1 MYQKY
6 DIKRMIR
13 SALVL
18 LFLTVGHCGLQAQTS
33 TPDPDSIRISLLTCA
48 PGEEIYSLFGHTAIR
63 YECPSQGI
71 DLVFNYGVFS
81 FNTPNFIYR
90 FVIGET
96 DYMLGVIDYPR
107 FEMEYAYQ
115 NRAVWQQTLNLTA
128 EEKENLFR
136 LLRNNYL
143 PENRIYRYNFFFDN
157 CSTRPRDRVEESLNG
172 KVVYSSV
179 DNRQTF
185 RDIIYQ
191 SSKGYEWNR
200 FGMDFCL
207 GVKADR
213 PISYREEMFAPLYLM
228 EAFANAVIIDAEHKE
243 RALVSETTTLVP
255 EKKIEKEE
263 RFRLTP
269 MRSAL
274 LLLIFILFATIYG
287 IRKQRSLWV
296 IDLFLFAF
304 SGLAGCVI
312 AFLSCFSEHPAV
324 SPNYLIFVFHPLHL
338 LLLFLFLRKEAKGG
352 RSYYH
357 LINTVVLTLFILIW
371 PVNPQHFNLAV
382 LPLAL
387 CLLIRSA
394 SNLVLTYKKDK

>member
-6 DIKRMIR
+6 DIRHLIR
-13 SALVL
+13 YAIAL
-18 LFLTVGHCGLQAQTS
+18 FFFIGYSGLQAQTA
-33 TPDPDSIRISLLTCA
+33 TVDPDSIRISLLTCA

-63 YECPSQGI
+63 YEDPSRGI

-81 FNTPNFIYR
+81 FDTPNFIYR
-90 FVIGET
+90 FVKGET
-96 DYMLGVIDYPR
+96 DYMLGVVDYPY
-107 FEMEYAYQ
+107 FEMEYVYR
-115 NRAVWQQTLNLTA
+115 NRTVWQQTLQLTA
-128 EEKENLFR
+128 EEKERLFR
-136 LLRNNYL
+136 LLQVNYL
-143 PENRIYRYNFFFDN
+143 PGNRVYRYNFFFDN
-157 CSTRPRDRVEESLNG
+157 CATRPRDKIEESLNG

-207 GVKADR
+207 GAEADR

-228 EAFANAVIIDAEHKE
+228 DAFANAVIRDAGKKE
-243 RALVSETTTLVP
+243 RALVSSTTEVVSG
-255 EKKIEKEE
+255 EGIEKENG
-263 RFRLTP
+263 FRLTP

-274 LLLIFILFATIYG
+274 LLFILIVSATIYG
-287 IRKQRSLWV
+287 IRKKRSLWG

-304 SGLAGCVI
+304 AGLAGCVI

-324 SPNYLIFVFHPLHL
+324 SPNYLIVVFHPLHL
-338 LLLFLFLRKEAKGG
+338 LLLPLFLRQEAKG
-352 RSYYH
+352 RKSYYH
-357 LINTVVLTLFILIW
+357 LINVAVLTLFILIW

-382 LPLAL
+382 LPLTL

-394 SNLVLTYKKDK
+394 SNYVLTYKRDK